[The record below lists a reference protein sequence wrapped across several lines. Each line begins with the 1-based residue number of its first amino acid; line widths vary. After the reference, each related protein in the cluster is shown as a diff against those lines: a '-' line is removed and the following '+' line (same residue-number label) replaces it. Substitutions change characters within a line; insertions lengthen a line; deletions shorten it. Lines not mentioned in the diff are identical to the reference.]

1 MWSDFLSISVS
12 CPSVWLFAH
21 PSSGSQASLLFL
33 EPTRHIH
40 ISRPLHLL
48 LTLTRTLW
56 PDTLMN
62 CILSIFKYLLNYH
75 LLRDILSSLA
85 TQYKNSIPL
94 PQHSLFHFLL
104 YFFSPGLYHLLIYY
118 VICLFTCLLF
128 SLLSWEPH
136 KGGKDLCL
144 LPCCIFSTMDSTRLQ
159 QVHSKI
165 FVKETM
171 ERGLR
176 EERMERKL
184 K

>member
-1 MWSDFLSISVS
+1 MKNYCPMWSDFLSISVS

-33 EPTRHIH
+33 ELTRHIH
-40 ISRPLHLL
+40 IFRPLHLL

-85 TQYKNSIPL
+85 TQYKNYIPL

-104 YFFSPGLYHLLIYY
+104 LFFFSRTLSSSNILHNLPIY
-118 VICLFTCLLF
+118 LFIVF
-128 SLLSWEPH
+128 SPIMRA
-136 KGGKDLCL
+136 
-144 LPCCIFSTMDSTRLQ
+144 P
-159 QVHSKI
+159 
-165 FVKETM
+165 
-171 ERGLR
+171 
-176 EERMERKL
+176 
-184 K
+184 